1 LHADSCPVFK
11 NNPANSV
18 VTHLLK
24 SCVGHKLNYSKIIF
38 TTLKFKIMNSLR
50 NRVQLIGHLGVDP
63 EVKTLDSGKKVAR
76 FSLATNDEYTGKNG
90 EKVKQTQWHQLV
102 VWGKLA
108 DTCEKYLS
116 KGKEIAIEGK
126 LTYRTWDDKDGKTH
140 NMTEIWVNELLMM
153 GGKAKS

>member
-1 LHADSCPVFK
+1 
-11 NNPANSV
+11 
-18 VTHLLK
+18 
-24 SCVGHKLNYSKIIF
+24 
-38 TTLKFKIMNSLR
+38 MNSLR

-108 DTCEKYLS
+108 DTCEKYLN

-153 GGKAKS
+153 GGKAKD